1 MIAPF
6 CEFNSRYYSNRVV
19 NLCQLF
25 FRKVLNYFHR
35 HGNIMARSDIMLPLY
50 LNIRHLRESLG
61 MSQEELAQKTGYKSR
76 TSIAKIEAG
85 KVDLSQ
91 SKILQF
97 ADALGTTTAYLMG
110 WEELKD
116 SLKKENLSIDSLSK
130 ELDIPAHLIK
140 DMLESN
146 CAQSP
151 ASVDLAAVL
160 IESIRKSVVSK
171 QIRRSLAVEALLKS
185 LGYVVRYDEESSVRW
200 IEEIESK
207 QLYDISQKDID
218 NLEDS
223 ICDYAK
229 FLLTELLNKKKY
241 SS

>member
-1 MIAPF
+1 
-6 CEFNSRYYSNRVV
+6 
-19 NLCQLF
+19 
-25 FRKVLNYFHR
+25 
-35 HGNIMARSDIMLPLY
+35 MLPLY